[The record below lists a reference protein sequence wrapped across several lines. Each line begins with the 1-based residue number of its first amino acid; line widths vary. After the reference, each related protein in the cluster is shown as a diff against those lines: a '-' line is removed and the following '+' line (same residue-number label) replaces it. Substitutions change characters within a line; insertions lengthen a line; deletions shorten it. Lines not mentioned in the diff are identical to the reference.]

1 MVKGENN
8 HKMVKLEVNAANESL
23 MKRNLYLY
31 DIRDD
36 KIRIRFCITIKIF
49 SCRKISKSNYFNEYV
64 SRIIMNKLYKVKL
77 LMTLIHL
84 MSYK

>member
-36 KIRIRFCITIKIF
+36 KIRIRFCITIKILVAERYP
-49 SCRKISKSNYFNEYV
+49 SPTIS
-64 SRIIMNKLYKVKL
+64 MN
-77 LMTLIHL
+77 MCQE
-84 MSYK
+84 

>member
-23 MKRNLYLY
+23 MNRNLYLY

-36 KIRIRFCITIKIF
+36 KIRIRFCKIF

-64 SRIIMNKLYKVKL
+64 SRILMNKLYKVKL